1 MVEVIDIP
9 LEISF
14 SAATSSHFISRG
26 SQSVVPGPRT
36 SASPGKL
43 EMQLLRSEPE
53 LLNQTLQGWGPAY
66 VFEQALEVMLG

>member
-1 MVEVIDIP
+1 MP
-9 LEISF
+9 TQGLFLSLYF
-14 SAATSSHFISRG
+14 SIIQGFV

-43 EMQLLRSEPE
+43 EMPLLRPQPE
-53 LLNQTLQGWGPAY
+53 LLNQTFQGWGPAY